1 MRGEHTD
8 PADPSSLRARHQ
20 GAAQLLG
27 KAGTTQNPGV
37 AERLKRGPQDNGGGR
52 GPGLGGG
59 AAARAGVRL
68 RPEQSLG
75 RVHTTTADIHV
86 APMAWKCRDC
96 NPQRPA
102 RPWAHTRP
110 APLCRRASLSPGSCG
125 SPRQSGCELRGCAVT
140 STHSAGDFFLH
151 KAQPL
156 QGWGS
161 KLASP
166 MPGDSPWGQG
176 RECAGEAEGL
186 LVTSNHSARCCD
198 RHPGCCRTHRPS
210 PTVR

>member
-86 APMAWKCRDC
+86 APMAWKCRLQ
-96 NPQRPA
+96 P
-102 RPWAHTRP
+102 TT
-110 APLCRRASLSPGSCG
+110 ASTTLG
-125 SPRQSGCELRGCAVT
+125 
-140 STHSAGDFFLH
+140 THA
-151 KAQPL
+151 
-156 QGWGS
+156 
-161 KLASP
+161 ASP
-166 MPGDSPWGQG
+166 SVQTRLPESGLVWQP
-176 RECAGEAEGL
+176 AAER
-186 LVTSNHSARCCD
+186 V
-198 RHPGCCRTHRPS
+198 
-210 PTVR
+210 